1 MTRSLTSVPS
11 GSFQINELINE
22 LTDLD
27 NIQTGVVKDLAIEVG
42 LAKANQGQVIFSLIV
57 PTYNE
62 SKNVERLVEILTRL
76 LDEYFDRKFDRND
89 RNFVSES
96 EQKSSN
102 NPNNLNKCYELIIV
116 DDDSPDLTWQVSL
129 DLMPRYPNLRVM
141 RRQGEKGLSTAV
153 IRGWQAAQGR
163 ILGVIDGDLQHPPET
178 LTQMLDAM
186 LDGVDLVVASRHVAG
201 GGVSDWGFLRRM
213 LSRGAQMLGLL
224 ILPNVIGRVSDPM
237 SGYFMVRRTAI
248 ANCPMNPLG
257 YKILIEVLGRGN
269 IQAVAEVGYVFQER
283 QEGESKVTWRQYVHY
298 ILHLLRLRSRGRITK
313 IRKKLHQEIHQK
325 LHQKLRFPAKRFLK
339 FGLVGF
345 SGVFVDMAIF
355 YLLSDASTL
364 AWGLTRSKVIA
375 AEVAVLNNFLWND
388 LWTFRDLA
396 QQQFG
401 WKKLIKRFVKF
412 NLICLLGI
420 GLNLIILNLLFNYFG
435 VNKYIANLIAIAI
448 VTIWNFWFNLKLSWR
463 VTETDK

>member
-76 LDEYFDRKFDRND
+76 LDEYFNRKFDRND

-116 DDDSPDLTWQVSL
+116 DDDSPDLTWQVAL

>member
-1 MTRSLTSVPS
+1 MSYSLISVPL
-11 GSFQINELINE
+11 GTFQVNELLFAESVDESNFDQVSQLLE
-22 LTDLD
+22 KS
-27 NIQTGVVKDLAIEVG
+27 VK
-42 LAKANQGQVIFSLIV
+42 FSLIV

-62 SKNVERLVEILTRL
+62 SKNLAKLVEILTQL
-76 LDEYFDRKFDRND
+76 LNNYFQEN
-89 RNFVSES
+89 
-96 EQKSSN
+96 
-102 NPNNLNKCYELIIV
+102 YELIIV
-116 DDDSPDLTWQVSL
+116 DDNSPDLTWQVGL
-129 DLMPRYPNLRVM
+129 DLMPNYPQLRVM

-153 IRGWQAAQGR
+153 IRGWQASQGE

-178 LTQMLDAM
+178 LIKMLDEMVNGA
-186 LDGVDLVVASRHVAG
+186 DLVVASRHVEG
-201 GGVSDWGFLRRM
+201 GGVSDWGFMRRV

-237 SGYFMVRRTAI
+237 SGYFMVRRSAI
-248 ANCPMNPLG
+248 ANYPMNPLG

-269 IQAVAEVGYVFQER
+269 IGSVAEVGYVFQER
-283 QEGESKVTWRQYVHY
+283 QEGESKVTWRQYVDY

-313 IRKKLHQEIHQK
+313 LRE
-325 LHQKLRFPAKRFLK
+325 KLRVPVKRFLK

-355 YLLSDASTL
+355 YLLSDASTMG
-364 AWGLTRSKVIA
+364 WGLTRSKIIA

-401 WKKLIKRFVKF
+401 RRKLIKRFVKF
-412 NLICLLGI
+412 NLICLVGI
-420 GLNLIILNLLFNYFG
+420 GLNLIILNFLYKNLHI
-435 VNKYIANLIAIAI
+435 NKYLANLIAIAI

-463 VTETDK
+463 VTQNK